1 MVIGKKRFYFF
12 FEQCTSKDKIE
23 FSTFTAL
30 NGDIIRKIPVKV
42 FLLLSTQSQ
51 IDITDDQL
59 GGKEPTKDNLQP
71 EICMEATLGSKI
83 EQV

>member
-1 MVIGKKRFYFF
+1 M
-12 FEQCTSKDKIE
+12 
-23 FSTFTAL
+23 
-30 NGDIIRKIPVKV
+30 KV

-71 EICMEATLGSKI
+71 EICMEAMLGSKI

>member
-1 MVIGKKRFYFF
+1 MGLGKKWFYFF
-12 FEQCTSKDKIE
+12 FEQCKSKDKIE

-30 NGDIIRKIPVKV
+30 NGDIIRKISVKV

-59 GGKEPTKDNLQP
+59 GGKEPTKDNLKP

>member
-1 MVIGKKRFYFF
+1 MVIGKKRFFF
-12 FEQCTSKDKIE
+12 FEQCMSKDKIE

-30 NGDIIRKIPVKV
+30 NGDIIRKISVEV

>member
-12 FEQCTSKDKIE
+12 FEQHKSKDKIE
-23 FSTFTAL
+23 FSTFTTL
-30 NGDIIRKIPVKV
+30 NVDIIRKMSVKV

-51 IDITDDQL
+51 IVITDDQL
-59 GGKEPTKDNLQP
+59 GRKEPTMDNLQP